1 MASSSDDTHPQRS
14 EKRSK
19 KNNDLAASSRLT
31 GHTKASLP
39 HDAASGRGGHA
50 HAHAARAQTQAPASP
65 VGAAAREFVPSL
77 GDVPAIDPAKEPL
90 D

>member
-1 MASSSDDTHPQRS
+1 MASSGDDSPPRHS

-19 KNNDLAASSRLT
+19 KNNDLTASSRLT
-31 GHTKASLP
+31 GRTKASLP

-50 HAHAARAQTQAPASP
+50 HAACAQTQAPASP
-65 VGAAAREFVPSL
+65 VGAAAWEFIPSL
-77 GDVPAIDPAKEPL
+77 GDVPAIDPAKKAL